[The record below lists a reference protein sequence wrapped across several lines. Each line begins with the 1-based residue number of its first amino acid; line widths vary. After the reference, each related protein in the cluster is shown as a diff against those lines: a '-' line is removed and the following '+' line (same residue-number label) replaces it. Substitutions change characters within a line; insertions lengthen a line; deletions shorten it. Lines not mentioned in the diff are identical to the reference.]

1 MKNKEMQA
9 MPEDEL
15 KSKLTELRKE
25 LLRNNAQIA
34 MKAAPKN
41 PGQIRQIKKTIARIL
56 TTIRRNEKKA

>member
-1 MKNKEMQA
+1 